1 MAIDFSKF
9 KSSPED
15 ASKFNVAPYDAQAGR
30 KKMVARLERALKQF
44 NKEAGQ
50 QGKDFDV
57 GYHGQIRF
65 KPTLAG
71 HRIGIESADEPFFAT
86 NDAQFPGLIA
96 ALKTAVEAGEY
107 DEQIEAALTAPET
120 SPAASSARKA
130 SSGSSKSALSTEG
143 RVAQGAKRYAKNGKT
158 DQQIREIY
166 EDRGVPADWIDRAI
180 NGIVR

>member
-50 QGKDFDV
+50 QGKDFEV

-86 NDAQFPGLIA
+86 SDAQFPGLIA
-96 ALKTAVEAGEY
+96 ALKEAVQAGEY
-107 DEQIEAALTAPET
+107 DEQIEAALTAPVA
-120 SPAASSARKA
+120 SPAAGSARKS
-130 SSGSSKSALSTEG
+130 SSGSTAKFATLRSVKQAATRLSNGGKSDEDIRTDLTTK
-143 RVAQGAKRYAKNGKT
+143 GAR
-158 DQQIREIY
+158 Q
-166 EDRGVPADWIDRAI
+166 DWIEAAI
-180 NGIVR
+180 ANLKR